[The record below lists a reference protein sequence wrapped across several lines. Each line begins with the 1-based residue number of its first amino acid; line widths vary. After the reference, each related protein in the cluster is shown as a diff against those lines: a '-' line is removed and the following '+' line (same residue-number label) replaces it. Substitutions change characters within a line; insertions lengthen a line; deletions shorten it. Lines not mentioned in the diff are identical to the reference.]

1 MTNLYTC
8 LDGFAYSKGHVRD
21 KIEKKLLQR
30 SHHVSNSL
38 AMLNKVPR
46 VKKLTTSSESDEV
59 FPEYGK
65 MQKGFPFNLWR
76 TTSKEKRKLE
86 CLQKPLYNSICRVAK
101 VHRQVVILFLLSSFN
116 LLF

>member
-65 MQKGFPFNLWR
+65 MQKGFPL
-76 TTSKEKRKLE
+76 
-86 CLQKPLYNSICRVAK
+86 
-101 VHRQVVILFLLSSFN
+101 
-116 LLF
+116 